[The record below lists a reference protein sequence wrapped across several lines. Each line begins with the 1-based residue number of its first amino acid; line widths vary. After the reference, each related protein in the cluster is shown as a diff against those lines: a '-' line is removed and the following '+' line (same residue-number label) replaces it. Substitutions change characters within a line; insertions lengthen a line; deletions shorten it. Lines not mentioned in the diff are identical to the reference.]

1 MLKIHSDVKLVKA
14 VLYIIFFLL
23 TLNSLKAEELSEG
36 DKKSLS
42 LVFYIQTSGEDA
54 KFTKD
59 LNDNVVLKNV
69 KSKPHIGIHN
79 CFLTDFHRRNSDY
92 EEYERLI
99 GQENNALLQ
108 VSSIYKSLNIDH
120 LREIS
125 KQTTENWLISNK
137 VPHKSLSLS
146 CKRDES
152 GQSDLS
158 FYMNEQV
165 LVIPKYLEPVFMAS
179 IYKNRFTNIFSEIV
193 EIKYDELVNKSN
205 LITSNKQK
213 IKDEKKQL
221 SLSYSNAKNKSSIGG
236 LILNLPS
243 DPNSYVKKLSTCT
256 ASYKDANAARV
267 SGYRLLGKS
276 ILPDDM
282 NTLFK
287 EKKIGLLSESQFDE
301 VFKDVNDAYLKI
313 VDKRTDC
320 SFYIDYAENI
330 SKLKKGLFK
339 KKIPSGFTKIIS
351 NQTTE
356 NKYAVSKGFTSANE
370 RNFIIEIGGNL
381 KLAKELRLLKIDNT
395 DKFNLLL
402 DEIKQ
407 SGYEDNPTVN
417 SVLIYLSDKKGALS
431 SGIGINVYKTQRV
444 AKAKQAADKRRKDAQ
459 VRKRKFAEEHPYEA
473 VMKCGF
479 DGSHASLPAC
489 FSGGKY
495 GADTSLEIK
504 NGSFYKLYKPYEIA
518 SSNFENTSNGVII
531 PLKKNFS
538 ITAQNASDTLTLTV
552 IVRDTVTKKTL
563 FEKSAAKFGVIEIK
577 N

>member
-179 IYKNRFTNIFSEIV
+179 IYKNRF
-193 EIKYDELVNKSN
+193 
-205 LITSNKQK
+205 
-213 IKDEKKQL
+213 
-221 SLSYSNAKNKSSIGG
+221 
-236 LILNLPS
+236 
-243 DPNSYVKKLSTCT
+243 
-256 ASYKDANAARV
+256 
-267 SGYRLLGKS
+267 
-276 ILPDDM
+276 
-282 NTLFK
+282 
-287 EKKIGLLSESQFDE
+287 
-301 VFKDVNDAYLKI
+301 
-313 VDKRTDC
+313 
-320 SFYIDYAENI
+320 
-330 SKLKKGLFK
+330 
-339 KKIPSGFTKIIS
+339 
-351 NQTTE
+351 
-356 NKYAVSKGFTSANE
+356 
-370 RNFIIEIGGNL
+370 
-381 KLAKELRLLKIDNT
+381 
-395 DKFNLLL
+395 
-402 DEIKQ
+402 
-407 SGYEDNPTVN
+407 
-417 SVLIYLSDKKGALS
+417 
-431 SGIGINVYKTQRV
+431 
-444 AKAKQAADKRRKDAQ
+444 
-459 VRKRKFAEEHPYEA
+459 
-473 VMKCGF
+473 
-479 DGSHASLPAC
+479 
-489 FSGGKY
+489 
-495 GADTSLEIK
+495 
-504 NGSFYKLYKPYEIA
+504 
-518 SSNFENTSNGVII
+518 
-531 PLKKNFS
+531 
-538 ITAQNASDTLTLTV
+538 
-552 IVRDTVTKKTL
+552 
-563 FEKSAAKFGVIEIK
+563 
-577 N
+577 